1 MTQWRM
7 QSGALLNVVEVE
19 ARTGFDRKTITEMIV
34 RGSFPRSVAKDNR
47 GNRQWREWQRWSIG
61 PPAPRKLAH
70 RRGAAPQCKK
80 LSGAAPFLAR
90 SRNMTVCLPFPLGFV
105 PDILAPSTQRH

>member
-7 QSGALLNVVEVE
+7 KSGALLNVVEVE

-47 GNRQWREWQRWSIG
+47 GNRQWREWKRWSIG
-61 PPAPRKLAH
+61 PPPEKTSPPT
-70 RRGAAPQCKK
+70 RRGPAVQSYPVPR
-80 LSGAAPFLAR
+80 PF
-90 SRNMTVCLPFPLGFV
+90 
-105 PDILAPSTQRH
+105 